1 MHSDHPPAE
10 LENGSN
16 NSPLTDDDLKPHGI
30 LEIMKLREIQVVLI
44 NFGFLGFCD
53 MGVYALTPLM
63 WSTSVEHG
71 GLGLSSYMI
80 GMAMG
85 WSGVVNALTQ
95 VLFLGKTIRR
105 YGPRRVHIVCFSSLL
120 ATLLYFP
127 ISNYFA
133 RRANGAD
140 WKVWAIVALSLV
152 TQSLRLG
159 AYG

>member
-1 MHSDHPPAE
+1 MHSDHPSAE

-16 NSPLTDDDLKPHGI
+16 ETLTDDDLKPRGI
-30 LEIMKLREIQVVLI
+30 LEILKSREIQVILA

-53 MGVYALTPLM
+53 MGIYALTPLM

-71 GLGLSSYMI
+71 GLGLSSYTI
-80 GMAMG
+80 GLAMG

-105 YGPRRVHIVCFSSLL
+105 YGPRRVHIACFSSLL

-133 RRANGAD
+133 RRANAVDG
-140 WKVWAIVALSLV
+140 KVWAIVIVSLA
-152 TQSLRLG
+152 TQGLRLG